1 MIVKS
6 PPKLYTAVQ
15 FERLGNT
22 DGKELI
28 RGRLVRKTMGAK
40 ASWVQARLGRRL
52 GQFVELHKLG
62 FAFESECPYSCFP
75 HKTQQVRKPDISFI
89 RTGRLPNGEI
99 PEGNCSIVP
108 DLVIEVLSPHEK
120 TKLLSSKIEDFESV
134 GVPMIWIVD
143 SVRRRVQIRRADGS
157 IRELKHDDILTG
169 EDILPGFEIPV
180 RDLFATAPL

>member
-6 PPKLYTAVQ
+6 PPKLYTAAQ

-28 RGRLVRKTMGAK
+28 NGRLVRKSMGAQS
-40 ASWVQARLGRRL
+40 SWIQSELGYALKQHARK
-52 GQFVELHKLG
+52 HKLG
-62 FAFESECPYSCFP
+62 YVFESECPYSCFP
-75 HKTQQVRKPDISFI
+75 HKFEQVRKPDISFI

-99 PEGNCSIVP
+99 PEGNCPIVP

-120 TKLLSSKIEDFESV
+120 TRLLNSKIEDFESV

-143 SVRRRVQIRRADGS
+143 SVRRRVQVRRADGS
-157 IRELKHDDILTG
+157 IRELKNDDILTG
-169 EDILPGFEIPV
+169 EDVLPGFEIPV
-180 RDLFATAPL
+180 RDLFAPAPV